1 MNVSGKSLLFVVVF
15 SCCVAFQCGATVY
28 QSDGSAA
35 SVQGLQNAVLDGDTI
50 TIPSGTFTWSTRVNI
65 TRAITLQGAGVG
77 QTIIRDAVQNDKLLQ
92 VTLVPGQLTRITGIE
107 FRDGGRTNVQP
118 APAGIIH
125 VDGSNTD
132 GSRFRMDH
140 CRWNDL
146 NGYMVTDTVIGVLDH
161 NEVVIGNHVLEWLY
175 PYCSR
180 WNGASYGDGSW
191 AAPVNWGSGDFL
203 FIEDNTL
210 TSTNTTYEASFT
222 DCFGGARIVARHN
235 MVTRGLFANHGT
247 ESPGRSRSCRAMD
260 IYSNTID
267 LMNVNRYVSGCRGG
281 TILFHDNT
289 VLHAGGAQ
297 ALATLSSFRMVGS
310 FFPWGGADGT
320 NGWDKNNAGNPFY
333 TGTVSSASGCSVT
346 VAGSPWTANQW
357 AGYTIKRSAGGFGYI
372 DSNTSNTITF
382 RQNIFGQ
389 CQSFSAGDVFTINKV
404 DQSLDQA
411 GAGVSALISGDNPTP
426 PPGFTQGVDACYSW
440 NNTNDGAPFNSFN
453 AETSNI
459 RAGTHFFAN
468 TQKPGYTPYTYPHP
482 LVTNG
487 PSPSPSP
494 SPTPETTQCS
504 QLRQRLAQ
512 LEARQQQLKK
522 RHRQNPRLNR
532 QIRRLRRQ
540 IQQQCG

>member
-1 MNVSGKSLLFVVVF
+1 MIASIWTALVIALTGN
-15 SCCVAFQCGATVY
+15 CN
-28 QSDGSAA
+28 SDGTSG
-35 SVQGLQNAVLDGDTI
+35 SVQSCVDAGADTV
-50 TIPSGTFTWSTRVNI
+50 TLPAGTFTWSARVNVS
-65 TRAITLQGAGVG
+65 RPVTLQGAGVG

-92 VTLVPGQLTRITGIE
+92 VTLVANKLTRITGIE

-140 CRWNDL
+140 CKWNDL

-180 WNGASYGDGSW
+180 WNGANYGDGSW

-235 MVTRGLFANHGT
+235 TVTRGLFANHGT
-247 ESPGRSRSCRAMD
+247 ESPGRSRSSRAMD
-260 IYSNTID
+260 IYANTID

-320 NGWDKNNAGNPFY
+320 NAWDKNNAGNPFY
-333 TGTVSSASGCSVT
+333 AGTVSSASGCSVT
-346 VAGSPWTANQW
+346 VSGNPWTANQW
-357 AGYTIKRSAGGFGYI
+357 SGYTIRRSAGGFAYI

-389 CQSFSAGDVFTINKV
+389 CQSFSAGDAFTINKV

-411 GAGVSALISGDNPTP
+411 GAGVSTLISGDNPTP
-426 PPGFTQGVDACYSW
+426 PQGFTQGVDACYSW

-453 AETSNI
+453 AETANI
-459 RAGTHFFAN
+459 RSGVHFFAN
-468 TQKPGYTPYTYPHP
+468 TQKPGYTAYAYPHP
-482 LVTNG
+482 LVSGGAT
-487 PSPSPSP
+487 PSPSPA
-494 SPTPETTQCS
+494 PTAPATATPTVT
-504 QLRQRLAQ
+504 ATVTP
-512 LEARQQQLKK
+512 APTVPATVTPTVTATATPF
-522 RHRQNPRLNR
+522 PRPTAVILHPGDSLT
-532 QIRRLRRQ
+532 IEVEP
-540 IQQQCG
+540 